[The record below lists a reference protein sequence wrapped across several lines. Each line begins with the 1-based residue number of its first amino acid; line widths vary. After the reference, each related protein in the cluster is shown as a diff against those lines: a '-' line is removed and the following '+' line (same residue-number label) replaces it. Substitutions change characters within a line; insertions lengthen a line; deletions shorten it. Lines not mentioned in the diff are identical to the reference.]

1 MKLRCLL
8 VDDEPPALN
17 VLRTYIA
24 STPMLELAGECHH
37 AIEAF
42 DFLQHH
48 EVDMIFLDIQMPQ
61 LLGTDF
67 VKALPNPP
75 KIIFTTAYRDYAL
88 EGFDLNAVDYLLKPV
103 SFERFLKATH
113 KALHMDQ
120 KPPVLKTES
129 SQTGNDRFL
138 YFRADRKMVKVMVNE
153 IRYVESLKDYV
164 KIYAGTQPLITKQT
178 ITSLEE
184 MLPADD
190 FVRVHRSFIVA
201 LNKINSYTQ
210 HAVFIG
216 KDEIPVGPLFRE
228 EVAKRFV

>member
-1 MKLRCLL
+1 
-8 VDDEPPALN
+8 
-17 VLRTYIA
+17 
-24 STPMLELAGECHH
+24 
-37 AIEAF
+37 
-42 DFLQHH
+42 
-48 EVDMIFLDIQMPQ
+48 
-61 LLGTDF
+61 
-67 VKALPNPP
+67 
-75 KIIFTTAYRDYAL
+75 
-88 EGFDLNAVDYLLKPV
+88 
-103 SFERFLKATH
+103 LKATH

-120 KPPVLKTES
+120 KPSVLKTES